1 MLAGFTP
8 SGASTSAPFNIM
20 TAIVIGWG
28 IYIITGTIVIL
39 LIEHYKERKTTRD
52 ERA

>member
-1 MLAGFTP
+1 
-8 SGASTSAPFNIM
+8 M

-39 LIEHYKERKTTRD
+39 LIEHRKERKTRD